1 MKVKVFDDGFEGH
14 VRRSLARAI
23 ARQGADGWSRKQRL
37 LLPTRST
44 CSNGCRD
51 NALGLSRQSGN
62 RS

>member
-44 CSNGCRD
+44 CSNAC
-51 NALGLSRQSGN
+51 
-62 RS
+62 